1 MFFLE
6 GSFYSFFYIFNR
18 KAEIWEK
25 LLFLNWSSPQ
35 VVHISYIVHNHDF
48 LYHLGAILKKKKK
61 LFSNFSFLVEDTE
74 KWIKHHFFVYKKSI
88 SDQNFKGISQ
98 KIGLPHPWEVQNWNG
113 RGRHSFSATNSKF
126 WGNSYFLKIFKW

>member
-61 LFSNFSFLVEDTE
+61 LFSNFSLLVKD
-74 KWIKHHFFVYKKSI
+74 KKKRIKHHFLSMKNPWVIKISRAYLNRTATPWRSSKLKWRGGRSFWATTRVGKKVEKSWL
-88 SDQNFKGISQ
+88 
-98 KIGLPHPWEVQNWNG
+98 GLP
-113 RGRHSFSATNSKF
+113 
-126 WGNSYFLKIFKW
+126 